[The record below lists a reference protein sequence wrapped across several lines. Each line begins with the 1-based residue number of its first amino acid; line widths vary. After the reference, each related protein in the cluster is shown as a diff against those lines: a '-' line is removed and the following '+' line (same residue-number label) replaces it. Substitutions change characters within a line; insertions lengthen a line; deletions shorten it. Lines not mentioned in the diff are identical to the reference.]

1 MTFTCPVS
9 ISTTLTPDDP
19 PIYAPLELLQVGI
32 SYNTMNVLPST
43 GTYFG
48 HGVISIPEAKY
59 KLLDN
64 TAFPH
69 QITQNRDI
77 VIHVLID

>member
-9 ISTTLTPDDP
+9 ISTTLIPDDP
-19 PIYAPLELLQVGI
+19 PIYAPLELLQVEI

-43 GTYFG
+43 STCFG
-48 HGVISIPEAKY
+48 HGVISILEVKY
-59 KLLDN
+59 KLLGN

-69 QITQNRDI
+69 RITQNRDI